1 MQDPIARMLSE
12 LCTAR
17 GSLPSHYICV
27 CLMHDSQ
34 RHGKCDLQSCM
45 VVVNQVVNG
54 QTCQAL
60 QGVGLGW
67 LDWLKLGR
75 RVLYRTA
82 LLYGAHML

>member
-1 MQDPIARMLSE
+1 MRLAKLHG
-12 LCTAR
+12 R
-17 GSLPSHYICV
+17 G
-27 CLMHDSQ
+27 
-34 RHGKCDLQSCM
+34 QSG
-45 VVVNQVVNG
+45 G
-54 QTCQAL
+54 QWSTCQAL